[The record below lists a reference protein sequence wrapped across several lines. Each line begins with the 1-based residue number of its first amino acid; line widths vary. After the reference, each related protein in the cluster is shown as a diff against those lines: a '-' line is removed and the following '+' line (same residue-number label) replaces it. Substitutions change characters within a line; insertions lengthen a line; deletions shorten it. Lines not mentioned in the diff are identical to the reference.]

1 MLPVGTVPNALVFG
15 TGYIPLPKM
24 VHAGFILDLLGVA
37 VITGG
42 IGLAASFLN

>member
-24 VHAGFILDLLGVA
+24 VRAGFILDLLGAA
-37 VITGG
+37 VITAG
-42 IGLAASFLN
+42 IALAALFLV